1 MRVSLIAPP
10 FIPVPPVRYGG
21 TELFIAQL
29 AEGLKEL
36 GADVIVY
43 ANGESTV
50 NVETRWL
57 YEQAQWP
64 IGEENQATFKDLN
77 HTSWAL
83 NEAWENSDII
93 HCNNLPGLAF
103 SRFPGPNFVYTLH
116 HSHHEWMSTY
126 YANFPDVNFVTIS
139 RFQQQ
144 RESMPRLRTIHHGI
158 DLNQYMFQ
166 PKKQDYLAFLGRIAP
181 LKGTHN
187 AIAVAKKSGIPLKIA
202 GEVQPMY
209 KAYFEAQVKPHIDG
223 KFIEYIG
230 EADLIAKNELLGNAL
245 AMLFPIQW
253 DEPFGLV
260 LVEAMATGTPVLAF
274 AGGSVKEIVT
284 DDVSG
289 YICGSVDEMAKRARN
304 LSRLDPHKVREFAE
318 QYFSVQRM
326 VRDYADLYEDILQER
341 AGQRSSHRLS
351 LVDPDEPWK
360 IA

>member
-29 AEGLKEL
+29 AEGLNEL
-36 GADVIVY
+36 GIEVVVY
-43 ANGESTV
+43 GNGESTV

-57 YEQAQWP
+57 FEQSQWP
-64 IGEENQATFKDLN
+64 IGEETRATFKDIT

-83 NEAWENSDII
+83 KDAWESSDIV
-93 HCNNLPGLAF
+93 HCNNLPALAF
-103 SRFPGPNFVYTLH
+103 SRFSGPSFVYTIH
-116 HSHHEWMSTY
+116 HSHHDWMSDY
-126 YANFPDVNFVTIS
+126 YSHFPGVNYVTIS
-139 RFQQQ
+139 HFQQR
-144 RESMPRLRTIHHGI
+144 REAMPRLRTIHHGI
-158 DLNQYMFQ
+158 DMNQYMFQ
-166 PKKQDYLAFLGRIAP
+166 PRKQEYLAFLGRIAP
-181 LKGTHN
+181 LKGTHS
-187 AIAVAKKSGIPLKIA
+187 AIAVAMKSGIPLKIA

-209 KAYFEAQVKPHIDG
+209 QEYYDTQIKPLIDG

-230 EADLIAKNELLGNAL
+230 EADLIAKNELLGNAR
-245 AMLFPIQW
+245 AMLFPIEW

-289 YICGSVDEMAKRARN
+289 YVCANVDDMAARATD
-304 LSRLDPHKVREFAE
+304 LARLEPQKVRGFAE
-318 QYFSVQRM
+318 RYFSVQRM
-326 VRDYADLYEDILQER
+326 VQDYVDLYEDILQER
-341 AGQRSSHRLS
+341 AGYPASQGLS
-351 LVDPDEPWK
+351 LVDPEKPWK

>member
-10 FIPVPPVRYGG
+10 FISVPPVRYGG

-36 GADVIVY
+36 GIEVVVY

-50 NVETRWL
+50 NVETRWI
-57 YEQAQWP
+57 YEQSQWP
-64 IGEENQATFKDLN
+64 IGEEIQATFKDLT

-83 NEAWENSDII
+83 RDAWETSDIV
-93 HCNNLPGLAF
+93 HCNNLPALAF
-103 SRFPGPNFVYTLH
+103 SRFSGPSFVYTIH
-116 HSHHEWMSTY
+116 HAHNDWMSDY
-126 YANFPDVNFVTIS
+126 YANFPDVNYVTIS
-139 RFQQQ
+139 RFQQR
-144 RESMPRLRTIHHGI
+144 REAMPRLRTIHHGI

-166 PKKQDYLAFLGRIAP
+166 PAKQDYLAFLGRIAP
-181 LKGTHN
+181 LKGTHS
-187 AIAVAKKSGIPLKIA
+187 AIAVAKKAGIPLKIA

-209 KAYFEAQVKPHIDG
+209 QDYFDSQIKPHIDG

-230 EADLIAKNELLGNAL
+230 EADLIAKNELLGNAR
-245 AMLFPIQW
+245 AMLFPIEW
-253 DEPFGLV
+253 EEPFGLV

-289 YICGSVDEMAKRARN
+289 YVCGSVDEMAKRARN
-304 LSRLDPHKVREFAE
+304 LSKLKPQKVRDFAE

-326 VRDYADLYEDILQER
+326 VRDYADLYEDIIQER
-341 AGQRSSHRLS
+341 SGYPASHRLS

>member
-10 FIPVPPVRYGG
+10 FIPVPPVKYGG

-36 GADVIVY
+36 GIDVVVY

-50 NVETRWL
+50 DVEVRSL
-57 YEQAQWP
+57 FEQSQWP
-64 IGEENQATFKDLN
+64 IGEEIKATYKDIA

-83 NEAWENSDII
+83 KDAWESSDIV
-93 HCNNLPGLAF
+93 HCNSLPALVA
-103 SRFPGPNFVYTLH
+103 SRFPGPSFVYTVH
-116 HSHHEWMSTY
+116 HSHHDWMSEY
-126 YANFPDVNFVTIS
+126 YANFPDVNYVTIS
-139 RFQQQ
+139 RFQQR
-144 RESMPRLRTIHHGI
+144 REAMPRLRTIHHGI

-166 PKKQDYLAFLGRIAP
+166 PKKQDFLAFLGRIAP
-181 LKGTHN
+181 LKGTHT
-187 AIAVAKKSGIPLKIA
+187 AIEVAKKAGIPLKIA

-209 KAYFEAQVKPHIDG
+209 KDYFETEIKPHIDG

-245 AMLFPIQW
+245 AMLFPIEW
-253 DEPFGLV
+253 EEPFGLV

-289 YICGSVDEMAKRARN
+289 YICANTDEMAKRARN
-304 LSRLDPHKVREFAE
+304 LSKLKPQKVREFAE
-318 QYFSVQRM
+318 RYFSVKRM
-326 VRDYADLYEDILQER
+326 VHDYVDLYEDVLQER
-341 AGQRSSHRLS
+341 TSYSSSDGLS
-351 LVDPDEPWK
+351 LVDPDDPWK